1 MTQQHP
7 ITTQTLK
14 RTTTMK
20 KIKSIEEA
28 TALLEDEQT
37 IMIGG
42 FLCAGTPELLI
53 DAMIEKNIRNLT
65 VIANDTGFEDRGIG
79 KLVVNRQIRKM
90 IATHV
95 GTNKETGRQMTAGEM
110 EVELI
115 PQGTMAERIRAAG
128 VGLGGI
134 LTPTGVGT
142 VVEEG
147 KEKLTIEGKEYLL
160 ELPLR
165 AQIALLHAY
174 KADTSGNLIY
184 RRASRNFNP
193 LMAMAADLV
202 IVTAE
207 HIVEIGTLDPDEI
220 MTPAPLVDIIV
231 SIRN

>member
-1 MTQQHP
+1 MDKVKPLHEVMT
-7 ITTQTLK
+7 
-14 RTTTMK
+14 
-20 KIKSIEEA
+20 
-28 TALLEDEQT
+28 LLRDGQT

-53 DAMIEKNIRNLT
+53 DAMIEKNIRELT

-79 KLVVNRQIRKM
+79 KLVVNKQIRKM

-95 GTNKETGRQMTAGEM
+95 GTNKETGRQMTAREM

-147 KEKLTIEGKEYLL
+147 KEKLIIDGKEYLL

-165 AQIALLHAY
+165 AEIALLHAY
-174 KADTSGNLIY
+174 KADKAGNLVY

-207 HIVEIGTLDPDEI
+207 HIVETGEIDPDEV
-220 MTPAPLVDIIV
+220 MTPAPLVDIVVLI
-231 SIRN
+231 NNE